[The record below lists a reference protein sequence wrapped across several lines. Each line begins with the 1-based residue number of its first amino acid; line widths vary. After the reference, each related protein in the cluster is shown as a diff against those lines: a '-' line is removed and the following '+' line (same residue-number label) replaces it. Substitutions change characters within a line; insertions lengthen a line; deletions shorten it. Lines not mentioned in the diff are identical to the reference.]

1 LWIPWKTYE
10 NGSLLCGLLCGRRW
24 LQGCCSRD
32 KKKIMKRLVGVGV
45 KSVLIQRSV
54 PQQSV
59 CCLRCC
65 SIFHSGVSIFHPW
78 RHRLLNGP
86 ICHPRV
92 LGTEYITPGPGGV
105 VAYIRIQALLP
116 AGLLGN
122 QFLECLMQ
130 TSKFS
135 YGSNL

>member
-1 LWIPWKTYE
+1 
-10 NGSLLCGLLCGRRW
+10 
-24 LQGCCSRD
+24 
-32 KKKIMKRLVGVGV
+32 MKRLVGVGV
-45 KSVLIQRSV
+45 KSVLIQQSV

-135 YGSNL
+135 YGSNLLDSFAILLEIAKRTVVCSQIDRKFYFKC